1 MEANLFRYIWQ
12 HSWRE
17 QLVIFAVVI
26 GSLPFY
32 FMSLDL
38 PKRIVNEAIQGTA
51 FRDGAK
57 EVLSFRFDLAL
68 PSFLGGGSWRVF
80 DGITLDQMGLLFAL
94 SGIFLLLVLI
104 NGAFKYWINVAKG
117 ALGERML
124 RRLRFDLVT
133 QLFRFTPRTLRGV
146 KSSEVATMVKDEVE
160 PVGGFIG
167 DAFVLPLFVG
177 TQAATA
183 MTFILIQNVWL
194 GILAGGVVAIQLIV
208 IPRLR
213 REQLRLGKERQ
224 LASRKFAGRVG
235 EIVDGMQAIRVH
247 GAERWEHADIGYR
260 LHTLFDIRFRLYK
273 RKFMVKYLNNLLAQ
287 ITPFFFYSIGG
298 YFALTGRLDIGQLV
312 AVIGAYRELPPPLK
326 ELIDW
331 DQQRL
336 DVQIKYDQVVQQFS
350 PEELLPVAGAAA
362 AAAAAAREQASFSEG
377 TLRIDN
383 LSLAD
388 PDGGHVLS
396 AVGLDVALP
405 AHVGLVGEGEGPG
418 ALAQILAGLVRP
430 TDGEIRLGTI
440 DFTQLP
446 PAILRQEIAYAGP
459 DAILFPGSLRES
471 LLYGLR
477 KPPELGHAE
486 TPEETRRRLEAQRTG
501 NPVDDPRL
509 DWIDYGKLGTQG
521 ALELD
526 RSLLAAI
533 EIVGM
538 RVDVYRLG
546 LSGRMPDDLDEAVQG
561 RIVEAR
567 HALRSALAE
576 TAGRQLVEPFD
587 PQAYNAQATLIE
599 NVLFGVARE
608 GGAPERFLDDPVFR
622 RALEETKLEGELQRL
637 GERIAETM
645 TEIFR
650 DLPPGHPLFSQFSF
664 IDADDLDEYADIL
677 RRRGMKGRNAL
688 TAADRRML
696 MLLPL
701 EYIEPRHRLGLVDDA
716 LSTKVIETRKRF
728 RALSGTNGMVEFYDP
743 DRVCTA
749 APMRDNLLFGRIAY
763 GASNAEATVVEALT
777 GVVDKLGL
785 REIVERVGLA
795 SEVGPGGRL
804 LTAQQRARISLARCI
819 VKRPSWLVLDHGL
832 SVLGDV
838 EQAKV
843 LASLARAMA
852 GRTMISASRVVPDA
866 VAFDTLLRF
875 EGARAVQDAGNAPM
889 PTPTPAKAERPAQE
903 EAAS

>member
-1 MEANLFRYIWQ
+1 METNLFRYIWR
-12 HSWRE
+12 HSWRD

-32 FMSLDL
+32 FMSLEL
-38 PKRIVNEAIQGTA
+38 PKRIVNEAIQGNA
-51 FRDGAK
+51 FRNGVT
-57 EVLSFRFDLAL
+57 EVLSFRFDLSL
-68 PSFLGGGSWRVF
+68 PAFLGGGTWRVF
-80 DGITLDQMGLLFAL
+80 DGVNLAQMELLYAL
-94 SGIFLLLVLI
+94 SGVFLLLVLI

-124 RRLRFDLVT
+124 RRLRFDLVA
-133 QLFRFTPRTLRGV
+133 QLFRFTPNTLRSV

-183 MTFILIQNVWL
+183 MTFILIQNIWL
-194 GILAGGVVAIQLIV
+194 GLLAGGVVAIQLIV

-247 GAERWEHADIGYR
+247 GAERWENADIGYR

-287 ITPFFFYSIGG
+287 ITPFFFYSVGG

-350 PEELLPVAGAAA
+350 PDELLPLVAAAGAATVVTGFA
-362 AAAAAAREQASFSEG
+362 DADLVSK
-377 TLRIDN
+377 N

-388 PDGGHVLS
+388 PDGGQVVS
-396 AVGLDVALP
+396 GIGFRAQLP
-405 AHVGLVGEGEGPG
+405 AHIGLYGEGDGPG
-418 ALAQILAGLVRP
+418 ALAQILAGLTRP
-430 TDGEIRLGTI
+430 TEGELTI
-440 DFTQLP
+440 GEQDFTQLP
-446 PAILRQEIAYAGP
+446 PALLREEIAYAGP

-477 KPPELGHAE
+477 KPPQVENSDSL
-486 TPEETRRRLEAQRTG
+486 EETRRRMEAQRTG

-509 DWIDYGKLGTQG
+509 DWIDYDKLGTEG
-521 ALELD
+521 TLDLD
-526 RSLLAAI
+526 RSLLSALQ
-533 EIVGM
+533 IVGM
-538 RVDVYRLG
+538 RKDAYRLG
-546 LSGRMPDDLDEAVQG
+546 LAGRMPSDLDEAVRQQ
-561 RIVEAR
+561 IIEAR
-567 HALRSALAE
+567 HALRNAL
-576 TAGRQLVEPFD
+576 TDTGGRQLVEPFD
-587 PQAYNAQATLIE
+587 PQAYNVQATLIE
-599 NVLFGVARE
+599 NILFGVARQ

-622 RALEETKLEGELQRL
+622 RALEETQLDTELQRL
-637 GERIAETM
+637 GISIAETM

-650 DLPPGHPLFSQFSF
+650 DLPPGHSLFSQFSF
-664 IDADDLDEYADIL
+664 IDAEDLDDYADIL

-701 EYIEPRHRLGLVDDA
+701 EYIEPRHRLGLMDEPLRA
-716 LSTKVIETRKRF
+716 RAIQTRERF
-728 RALSGTNGMVEFYDP
+728 RELSGDNGMVEFYDP
-743 DRVCTA
+743 DCVCDA
-749 APMRDNLLFGRIAY
+749 APVRDNLLFGRIAY

-777 GVVDKLGL
+777 RVVDDIGL
-785 REIVERVGLA
+785 REVVERVGLS
-795 SEVGPGGRL
+795 SEVGPAGRL
-804 LTAQQRARISLARCI
+804 LTAQQRARVSLARCI
-819 VKRPSWLVLDHGL
+819 VKRPSWLVLDRGL
-832 SVLGDV
+832 GILGDI
-838 EQAKV
+838 EEAKV
-843 LASLARAMA
+843 LASVAQAME
-852 GRTMISASRVVPDA
+852 GRTMISASRVAPDG
-866 VAFDTLLRF
+866 VTFDVLLHF
-875 EGARAVQDAGNAPM
+875 EGAQARQIQGKETGTATAKAAR
-889 PTPTPAKAERPAQE
+889 PTPE